1 MEGSPEQDQEAV
13 ANLTADEAEQYDRQ
27 IRLWGL
33 EAQKRYELCMINL
46 FKTRDFFCFPRL
58 RSSSVLVIGM
68 RGLGAEV
75 CKNLVLAGIR
85 ALTVLDSAPLGP
97 EDVAGRFLTQTE
109 GENVN
114 AKSYIFFFF
123 CNLICS

>member
-1 MEGSPEQDQEAV
+1 MAGMERSPEQDQEAV

-33 EAQKRYELCMINL
+33 EAQKRYKFNVRSIFSRFEI
-46 FKTRDFFCFPRL
+46 FCFPIYTCRL
-58 RSSSVLVIGM
+58 RSSSVLMIGM
-68 RGLGAEV
+68 RGLWAEV
-75 CKNLVLAGIR
+75 CKNLVLAGVQ

-109 GENVN
+109 GENV
-114 AKSYIFFFF
+114 
-123 CNLICS
+123 

>member
-1 MEGSPEQDQEAV
+1 MAGMEGSPEQDQEAV

-33 EAQKRYELCMINL
+33 EAQKRYKFNVQSI
-46 FKTRDFFCFPRL
+46 FSKTRDFSYRL
-58 RSSSVLVIGM
+58 RSSSVLMIGM

-75 CKNLVLAGIR
+75 CKNLVLAGVR

-109 GENVN
+109 GENV
-114 AKSYIFFFF
+114 
-123 CNLICS
+123 